1 MTLCGSN
8 EIFLLGKA
16 HQDMMD
22 DLYTLSQNGSL
33 RAPRGTEHNL
43 TEYKSVLAT
52 AMKPFNTT
60 KQMLVMNK

>member
-1 MTLCGSN
+1 
-8 EIFLLGKA
+8 
-16 HQDMMD
+16 MD

-43 TEYKSVLAT
+43 TVYKSVLAT